1 MGLHTVLSQ
10 EFSNSELA
18 DICFAL
24 NVDVEDLSTQKSARA
39 RELIRY
45 AQSRNKVDK
54 LLGWLAGDRPETD
67 FYPYLYLI
75 IIDRLGTIQDMQQL
89 SETIGISYDAE
100 LVKNLGY
107 FAPSGN
113 PDVIEKQAWRIYEL
127 MTEAARQGELLWV
140 MKELKPNL
148 DLGVFELK
156 TPPKPPTGKGLTI
169 KPVETANTL
178 QVATMTYDN
187 FDLRINEGSNG
198 VYDIEVLS
206 SPQGEVRKIP
216 TAFPLEDTEFK
227 DLLAFLKDLW
237 ADKKDAVN
245 LGKKMKPLLFPGDVW
260 SKFLECRTI
269 MRSQGKGLRVRLRID
284 PPELSNLPWEYVFD
298 DTFDYLAH
306 DKLTPIVRY
315 PAESLPQEDLAAE
328 FPIRILLATA
338 NPSDLKELKLNEE
351 ESLVRRALEPLE
363 ATGLAEVTVIR
374 KAQISDVRKALTDGN
389 YHVFHFI
396 GHGMIENGEGALA
409 LENDEGKKRAVF
421 AAQLRAMLRN
431 TAVRFIFLNS
441 CETAA
446 YEGADPITGVAQS
459 LVRAGIPAVMA
470 MQFEVPDKTSLLFS
484 RQLYASLVLGK
495 PLDEAVTEM
504 RRAAYID
511 AEDMVFWGIPV
522 LFMRAPDGVIWQ
534 AGEEAARKLAAYAP
548 KSPLVKAIEDVAAA
562 FPGVQGELD
571 ADAVVE
577 FAKDQA
583 SVQEW
588 AEGDPDG
595 KQKARILLKLKNM
608 TGLLEVY
615 GITESSPVMQALQ
628 AAQKAVEE

>member
-1 MGLHTVLSQ
+1 MVLSQ
-10 EFSNSELA
+10 EFSNNELA
-18 DICFAL
+18 DICFEL
-24 NVDVEDLSTQKSARA
+24 NVDVEDLSAQKSARA
-39 RELIRY
+39 QELIRY
-45 AQSRNKVDK
+45 AQRRNKVDK
-54 LLGWLAGDRPETD
+54 LVGWLATDRPETN

-75 IIDRLGTIQDMQQL
+75 IIDRFGTIQDMQQL
-89 SETIGISYDAE
+89 SETIGIRYDVE

-127 MTEAARQGELLWV
+127 MTEGERQGELLWA
-140 MKELKPNL
+140 MKDLKPNL
-148 DLGVFELK
+148 ELGVFELK
-156 TPPKPPTGKGLTI
+156 TPPKPLAEKRAGGQQPG
-169 KPVETANTL
+169 ETTNAR
-178 QVATMTYDN
+178 QVATMTYEN
-187 FDLRINEGSNG
+187 FDLRINEGGHG
-198 VYDIEVLS
+198 VYDVEVLF
-206 SPQGEVRKIP
+206 SPQGEVRKVP
-216 TAFPLEDTEFK
+216 TSFPLEDAEFK

-237 ADKKDAVN
+237 ANKKDAVT

-260 SKFLECRTI
+260 GKFLECRTLTK
-269 MRSQGKGLRVRLRID
+269 SQGKGLRVRLRID
-284 PPELSNLPWEYVFD
+284 PPELGALPWEYVFD
-298 DTFDYLAH
+298 DTFDYLAQ
-306 DKLTPIVRY
+306 DKLTPIIRY
-315 PAESLPQEDLAAE
+315 PAESLPQGDLAAA

-338 NPSDLKELKLNEE
+338 NPSDLTQLAVDKEEA
-351 ESLVRRALEPLE
+351 LVKKALAPLE
-363 ATGLAEVTVIR
+363 ATGLAEVDVIR
-374 KAQISDVRKALTDGN
+374 KAQISHLRRKLTDSN
-389 YHVFHFI
+389 YHVLHFI
-396 GHGMIENGEGALA
+396 GHGMIEDGEGALA

-421 AAQLRAMLRN
+421 AAQLRTLLRN

-441 CETAA
+441 CDTAA

-484 RQLYASLVLGK
+484 RELYTSLVLGK

-534 AGEEAARKLAAYAP
+534 ADEEAAQKLAAYVP
-548 KSPLVKAIEDVAAA
+548 KSPLVKTIEDVAAA

-571 ADAVVE
+571 ADAVAE
-577 FAKDQA
+577 FTKDLA

-588 AEGDPDG
+588 AEGDPDD

-608 TGLLEVY
+608 TGLLDVY
-615 GITESSPVMQALQ
+615 GIGESSPVMQALQ
-628 AAQKAVEE
+628 AAQEAVAE